1 MYQQYGSSRREQLN
15 PFGLSGHQA
24 LVTGSTR
31 GIGRA
36 LALGLEQAGAE
47 VLLHGVPAGED
58 SCPDALRE
66 DLCEPGAPERLLAK
80 ALEAKPGLDMLVCNA
95 GGFFDVPFSDMDR
108 PRWEKTMRLHLEAP
122 YFLIQTFARSL
133 KARGKGGAVVIIGS
147 TNGFLAE
154 ADSTAYDTSK
164 GGLVMM
170 TRTLAVALAPA
181 GIRVNSI
188 APGLVRTPLTS
199 TWMDRDPEKVA
210 GYERKIPLA
219 RVGEPSDCAGS
230 CVFLCSPASGYM
242 TGQTLVVDGGLT
254 LTQI

>member
-1 MYQQYGSSRREQLN
+1 MTS
-15 PFGLSGHQA
+15 FGLTGHQA

-47 VLLHGVPAGED
+47 VLLHGLPDGED
-58 SCPDALRE
+58 SCPEALRE
-66 DLCEPGAPERLLAK
+66 DLCESGASERLLAK
-80 ALEAKPGLDMLVCNA
+80 ALEAKPDLNLLVCNA
-95 GGFFDVPFSDMDR
+95 GGFFDVPFSQMDR
-108 PRWEKTMRLHLEAP
+108 SRWEKTMRLHLEAP
-122 YFLIQTFARSL
+122 YFLIQAFSRSL
-133 KARGKGGAVVIIGS
+133 QARGKGGAVVIVGS

-170 TRTLAVALAPA
+170 TRTLAVALAPL

-199 TWMDRDPEKVA
+199 GWMDRDPEKVA
-210 GYERKIPLA
+210 DYRRKILVG
-219 RVGEPSDCAGS
+219 RIGEPSDCAGP
-230 CVFLCSPASGYM
+230 CVFLCSPAAGYM
-242 TGQTLVVDGGLT
+242 TGQTLIVDGGLT
-254 LTQI
+254 ITQI